1 MRLITNKYELNYV
14 DTYENG
20 IMVDGFQVI
29 IEGVYVD
36 IEYSRETNEIVSLG
50 AMNDEN
56 EDVCEDTKE
65 RAIDLVQYMSF
76 EIRTACK
83 FLLDIM

>member
-50 AMNDEN
+50 VMNDEN